1 MRSET
6 SSRKK
11 TRSGC
16 LLKGGRKSTFGI
28 TVSQSA
34 GKQAVP
40 QPGREGTGGAAST
53 ASRDSHD
60 RALCGKAPRRPD
72 YQFRQPRR
80 PRPRLLRPHFRRG
93 GAGRQR
99 LAGLSLAL
107 LMSASA
113 IPASSGELLR
123 GERGPFPPVPD
134 RAGGEAADALAEEL
148 EGVDGEAQPW
158 SLQEKALHE
167 ARLKAKGKRRLRRT
181 SSRDSPR
188 EGLPEKGEPEPEP
201 SSPKGKNH
209 DRKSRMGKG
218 RGLPKKGGAGGKGVW
233 GAPGLVYSY
242 QEPDARDPN
251 YDEAAQGKTV
261 YATVVPELEEEE
273 LEKTVQ
279 PMVLEYFEHGDTLEV
294 VELLRNLNLGGHKAA
309 VSSLAVVLSLEG
321 KASHR
326 ELTSRLLSDLVGKV
340 LSAED
345 IAAAFDGMLHDL
357 PDLILDTPEA
367 PQMLGQFIARAVADH
382 ALPLNF
388 LERYKGRVDC
398 EHARAALDRAA
409 VLLRI
414 KRDVNRLDNVW
425 GVGGGQRP
433 VKHLIKEM
441 NLLLREYLL
450 SGEVSEAERCLRQ
463 LEVPH
468 FHHELIYEAVVMVM
482 ESSGDTAV
490 AMMVK
495 LLKVLWQ
502 TGLVTL
508 DQMNRGFQRV
518 YNELG
523 DISLD
528 VPLAHSIL
536 ERMVD
541 LCFEEGVITRQL
553 RETCPA
559 RGRKRFVSEGDGGQ
573 IKQ

>member
-1 MRSET
+1 
-6 SSRKK
+6 
-11 TRSGC
+11 
-16 LLKGGRKSTFGI
+16 
-28 TVSQSA
+28 
-34 GKQAVP
+34 
-40 QPGREGTGGAAST
+40 
-53 ASRDSHD
+53 
-60 RALCGKAPRRPD
+60 
-72 YQFRQPRR
+72 
-80 PRPRLLRPHFRRG
+80 
-93 GAGRQR
+93 
-99 LAGLSLAL
+99 
-107 LMSASA
+107 MSASA
-113 IPASSGELLR
+113 IPASSGEALR
-123 GERGPFPPVPD
+123 CARFPL
-134 RAGGEAADALAEEL
+134 EAARALGDEEAVEEEALALAEERR
-148 EGVDGEAQPW
+148 ARTP
-158 SLQEKALHE
+158 QERALHE
-167 ARLKAKGKRRLRRT
+167 ARLKAKAKRRSRRA
-181 SSRDSPR
+181 SSRDSLS
-188 EGLPEKGEPEPEP
+188 EGGEPRADPA
-201 SSPKGKNH
+201 SPRGRPH
-209 DRKSRMGKG
+209 DRRSRAGKG

-233 GAPGLVYSY
+233 GAPGVVYGE
-242 QEPDARDPN
+242 QEPDAQDPN
-251 YDEAAQGKTV
+251 YDEAAQGDTV
-261 YATVVPELEEEE
+261 YATVVPELDEAE

-279 PMVLEYFEHGDTLEV
+279 PTVLEYFEHGDSLEV
-294 VELLRNLNLGGHKAA
+294 VELLQGLNLGGHRAA
-309 VSSLAVVLSLEG
+309 VPSLAMVLSLEG

-340 LSAED
+340 LSPED
-345 IAAAFDGMLHDL
+345 IATAFDGMLHDL

-382 ALPLNF
+382 ALPLDF

-433 VKHLIKEM
+433 VRHLIKEM

-450 SGEVSEAERCLRQ
+450 SGEVSEAEHCLRQ

-468 FHHELIYEAVVMVM
+468 FHHELVYEAVVMVL
-482 ESSGDTAV
+482 ESSGEAAV
-490 AMMVK
+490 TMMMK
-495 LLKVLWQ
+495 LLKVLWE

-518 YNELG
+518 YDELG

-536 ERMVD
+536 ERLVD
-541 LCFEEGVITRQL
+541 LCFEEGVITKQL
-553 RETCPA
+553 RDTCPA